1 MRCKTGCRTYVL
13 SGIVLSLPR
22 VMIKNRETSLAQRV
36 LGAVD
41 LAIDLATLGEY
52 GLEPVPA
59 EGPCRERPGRARRQP
74 RRAASEAPSVT
85 GWEALTAPRRG
96 NGPCDRTPAVRA
108 RRSRAR
114 V

>member
-1 MRCKTGCRTYVL
+1 
-13 SGIVLSLPR
+13 
-22 VMIKNRETSLAQRV
+22 MIKNRETSLAQRV

-52 GLEPVPA
+52 GLEPA
-59 EGPCRERPGRARRQP
+59 TAKGPCRERPGCT
-74 RRAASEAPSVT
+74 T

-96 NGPCDRTPAVRA
+96 NGLCDRAPAVRS
-108 RRSRAR
+108 RRSRAG